1 MRIDTNE
8 LRAPHRSTTYNG
20 AAAEYR
26 DRCNEAADEIDI
38 LRATN
43 AELLKQRDEA
53 RMAARDACS
62 ISGSNAYCYDAQKV
76 QQAREIALSWPVEPT
91 GVE

>member
-1 MRIDTNE
+1 MSVPCAMCEWLEVERNKLLT
-8 LRAPHRSTTYNG
+8 A
-20 AAAEYR
+20 
-26 DRCNEAADEIDI
+26 
-38 LRATN
+38 N

-53 RMAARDACS
+53 RMVARDACS